1 MQFKTN
7 VVGVTHTINAFLP
20 LIRAGDI
27 KKIIVIS
34 SSMGSCQYMLQLSN
48 TYAPIYCITKAA
60 VNMVVAKYAVTL
72 KEEGITLLAVNPG
85 LINTSTL
92 RKLAFFLGLKVG
104 FLKDA

>member
-34 SSMGSCQYMLQLSN
+34 SSLGSPEYAVKFSEH
-48 TYAPIYCITKAA
+48 YAPVYSITKAA

-72 KEEGITLLAVNPG
+72 KEEGITFLAVCPG
-85 LINTSTL
+85 LVDTAQL
-92 RKLAFFLGLKVG
+92 RKPLRPKIDCRLP
-104 FLKDA
+104 DEC